1 MNLILTLLTIAA
13 TVWFAVEVYRH
24 FIKPHLSQRIL
35 TMITQD
41 EQAIVDAV
49 KALLAKVEGSDAA
62 LAAANQATADAQA
75 ALAAEK
81 ADHADLVAQLQALT
95 GAAPAPVDQPP
106 AA

>member
-1 MNLILTLLTIAA
+1 MNLILTLLTLAA
-13 TVWFAVEVYRH
+13 AVWFAVEVYRH

-49 KALLAKVEGSDAA
+49 KTLLAKVEGSDAA
-62 LAAANQATADAQA
+62 IAAANQAAADAQA

-81 ADHADLVAQLQALT
+81 ADHAELVSTLQTALQP
-95 GAAPAPVDQPP
+95 APAADQP